1 MPGQMVMNRGFVKN
15 QDPEYVFR
23 VDPSFF
29 VNGDAHE
36 FPTIQ
41 GALDW
46 ICTEV
51 TIPAGQSALVNVAPA
66 LYEEQIHCSE
76 SVFIVGAPPTFPINE
91 GKPTILSNTGA
102 DAAHYPLR
110 GDDGDKYLIQN
121 MTIHTAVSGIPV
133 AGTFGKLS
141 NSRFGQ
147 CRFEGGYFIEGTE
160 DIPLYMT
167 WNSCAFHN
175 CKGFNLTGVA
185 PNQRY
190 LVLENMWLG
199 WWHTATFESTH
210 TVGYAA
216 LDMDG
221 GHLASTG
228 LHIKGDWYHFAK
240 NYHSFG
246 GLRTVYDTPNWV
258 IYRAVTISDGIEFLQ
273 DPSITIFSNTNCNDG
288 VDPPLAPDQP
298 DIIASVPI
306 TNVEYS
312 NNTQYNGIV
321 GEIQTTN
328 FVKNVGGDSINRY
341 FSLADAMKSITG
353 ESAIILHEDLTNLPK
368 LVMPATGSVLID
380 GGSLYGLS
388 FAGDVVDLGL
398 NDKLVIEKVVGING
412 GTINVDGNNAE
423 LHFHSCLCGTNIVQ
437 ILASSGVGSFIH
449 IKNTNLVAPAG
460 CSVLQ
465 INSAD
470 PNYKITSSR
479 LTGAVGQ
486 PAVEFTV
493 DADGKL
499 RSKGST
505 YLHGDGGANSPLI
518 YTGAGKVDFSLYLC
532 GFNAP
537 WSAASFTNL
546 IGSAGNVFDT
556 GIDF

>member
-1 MPGQMVMNRGFVKN
+1 MAGQMIMRNTPVKN

-23 VDPSFF
+23 VDPSFV

-46 ICTEV
+46 IDTNV
-51 TIPAGQSALVNVAPA
+51 PLVGSQSALIQVTPA
-66 LYEEQIHCSE
+66 TYTEQIHSDKN
-76 SVFIVGAPPTFPINE
+76 VFIIGDIPTYPINE
-91 GKPTILSNTGA
+91 GKPAVLYNTGA

-110 GDDGDKYLIQN
+110 GDDGDKYQLQN
-121 MTIHTAVSGIPV
+121 MTIRTDAG
-133 AGTFGKLS
+133 GTFGKLS
-141 NSRFGQ
+141 NSRFAQ
-147 CRFEGGYFIEGTE
+147 CRFEGGFFIEGTE
-160 DIPLYMT
+160 DIALYMT
-167 WNSCAFHN
+167 WYDSAFYN

-190 LVLENMWLG
+190 LVLERCWLG
-199 WWHTATFESTH
+199 WWYTATFESTH

-258 IYRAVTISDGIEFLQ
+258 IYRGVTISDGIEFLQ
-273 DPSITIFSNTNCNDG
+273 DPSIVIFANTNCNDG
-288 VDPPLAPDQP
+288 VDPPLPSNEA

-312 NNTQYNGIV
+312 NNVQHNGIC
-321 GEIQTTN
+321 GNIQTTGV
-328 FVKNVGGDSINRY
+328 VKNVGGAAINKY
-341 FSLADAMKSITG
+341 FSLADAVESIT
-353 ESAIILHEDLTNLPK
+353 EDSIVMVYEDLTALPK
-368 LVMPATGSVLID
+368 LVMPTTGSVLID
-380 GGSLYGLS
+380 GGSAYGLS

-398 NDKLVIEKVVGING
+398 NDKLVFERLSLISG
-412 GTINVDGNNAE
+412 GTAKIDGNNAE
-423 LHFHSCLCGTNIVQ
+423 LNIHDCTDGDNKIQ
-437 ILASSGVGSFIH
+437 ILSTSGVGAKVIICGS
-449 IKNTNLVAPAG
+449 NLTG
-460 CSVLQ
+460 DTGHSVLQ
-465 INSAD
+465 VNSTD
-470 PNYKITSSR
+470 PSYMIGFSK
-479 LTGAVGQ
+479 LTGATGQ
-486 PAVEFTV
+486 PAIEFTV
-493 DADGKL
+493 DADSKL
-499 RSKGST
+499 TSKLST
-505 YLHGDGGANSPLI
+505 FIHGDGGSNYPFINTAV
-518 YTGAGKVDFSLYLC
+518 GKVDFSIYLC
-532 GFNAP
+532 GFNAA

-546 IGSAGNVFDT
+546 IGSANNTFDP